1 MSESW
6 VCHGCHGDCP
16 HDTLFFVRKSQEWP
30 LSYFRNINI
39 QDSLQQLKEAV
50 EELEALR
57 TVIAM
62 AEDHPVYSCDR
73 ETLIVTRTALEPI
86 LKDLREVT
94 EAIREELKIE

>member
-1 MSESW
+1 M
-6 VCHGCHGDCP
+6 
-16 HDTLFFVRKSQEWP
+16 
-30 LSYFRNINI
+30 NINI

-57 TVIAM
+57 TV
-62 AEDHPVYSCDR
+62 DR

>member
-1 MSESW
+1 M
-6 VCHGCHGDCP
+6 
-16 HDTLFFVRKSQEWP
+16 
-30 LSYFRNINI
+30 NINI

-73 ETLIVTRTALEPI
+73 ETLIVTRTTARLLSLHGQRWSRSSKIFGKSLKLSAKNSKLKNNRRI
-86 LKDLREVT
+86 LVF
-94 EAIREELKIE
+94 LKYRKAKA

>member
-1 MSESW
+1 M
-6 VCHGCHGDCP
+6 
-16 HDTLFFVRKSQEWP
+16 
-30 LSYFRNINI
+30 NINI

-50 EELEALR
+50 EEALR

-94 EAIREELKIE
+94 EAIREELKID

>member
-1 MSESW
+1 M
-6 VCHGCHGDCP
+6 
-16 HDTLFFVRKSQEWP
+16 
-30 LSYFRNINI
+30 NISI

-73 ETLIVTRTALEPI
+73 ETLTSKIFGKS
-86 LKDLREVT
+86 LKLS
-94 EAIREELKIE
+94 AKNSKLNK

>member
-1 MSESW
+1 M
-6 VCHGCHGDCP
+6 
-16 HDTLFFVRKSQEWP
+16 
-30 LSYFRNINI
+30 NISI
-39 QDSLQQLKEAV
+39 QDSLQQLKEAVEELEALRKQLKEAV

-73 ETLIVTRTALEPI
+73 ETLTVTRTALEPI

>member
-1 MSESW
+1 M
-6 VCHGCHGDCP
+6 
-16 HDTLFFVRKSQEWP
+16 
-30 LSYFRNINI
+30 NITI

-86 LKDLREVT
+86 LK
-94 EAIREELKIE
+94 IFGKSLKLSAKNSKLKNNRRILVFLKYRKAKA

>member
-1 MSESW
+1 M
-6 VCHGCHGDCP
+6 
-16 HDTLFFVRKSQEWP
+16 
-30 LSYFRNINI
+30 NITI

-86 LKDLREVT
+86 LNPLLVAVFYGEMLGKLSLVGAVIVLAGILYYNLRIT
-94 EAIREELKIE
+94 MSPAQGD

>member
-1 MSESW
+1 M
-6 VCHGCHGDCP
+6 
-16 HDTLFFVRKSQEWP
+16 
-30 LSYFRNINI
+30 NINI

-86 LKDLREVT
+86 LK
-94 EAIREELKIE
+94 IFGKSLKLSAKNSKLKNNRRILVFLKYRKAKA

>member
-1 MSESW
+1 M
-6 VCHGCHGDCP
+6 
-16 HDTLFFVRKSQEWP
+16 
-30 LSYFRNINI
+30 NISI

-86 LKDLREVT
+86 LNPILVAVLYGEMLGKLSLVGAVIVLAGILYYNLRIT
-94 EAIREELKIE
+94 MSPAQGD

>member
-1 MSESW
+1 M
-6 VCHGCHGDCP
+6 
-16 HDTLFFVRKSQEWP
+16 
-30 LSYFRNINI
+30 NINI

-86 LKDLREVT
+86 PGGCDPRVFSILRPNRGVHDSV
-94 EAIREELKIE
+94 

>member
-1 MSESW
+1 M
-6 VCHGCHGDCP
+6 
-16 HDTLFFVRKSQEWP
+16 
-30 LSYFRNINI
+30 NINI

-62 AEDHPVYSCDR
+62 AEDHPVDR

>member
-1 MSESW
+1 
-6 VCHGCHGDCP
+6 
-16 HDTLFFVRKSQEWP
+16 LRKEGSAM
-30 LSYFRNINI
+30 NINI

-73 ETLIVTRTALEPI
+73 ETLIVAGTALDSI
-86 LKDLREVT
+86 LRDIKEVT
-94 EAIREELKIE
+94 DVMSEELKNNQLG